1 MKRAIPIIAVILFVL
16 MIAVAGCVS
25 NPTSSPQV
33 TGSESP
39 TDSASPSTSA
49 ATKVTT
55 ATPTSTPTQTPVTSK
70 VATTTQVWAPPVIG
84 PDTIANPGPE
94 VGASISQGSNGW
106 DCRAVVNAADGTH
119 PCGKANWYIDDQ
131 AAGGVWSNNAPGVN
145 GLPGCSEGMGG
156 GFAML
161 ELHSADTAKLSIGYH
176 SLKCDYLGDSKYA
189 PSEWVGRI
197 YVGPTSTPTPSITP
211 TPTTS
216 PPCNCNGPDLDC
228 KDFSGAQAQVCYDY
242 CKAKTGRD
250 VFDLDR
256 DHDGLA
262 CEDNA

>member
-1 MKRAIPIIAVILFVL
+1 MKQTAPIIAIILFVL

-39 TDSASPSTSA
+39 TDSASPSASA
-49 ATKVTT
+49 ATTVTT
-55 ATPTSTPTQTPVTSK
+55 ATPTSMPTQTPVTTQ
-70 VATTTQVWAPPVIG
+70 VATTTQVWAPPVVG
-84 PDTIANPGPE
+84 PDTIANPGPGM
-94 VGASISQGSNGW
+94 GANIPRGTDW
-106 DCRAVVNAADGTH
+106 WYCRAVVNAADGTH

-131 AAGGVWSNNAPGVN
+131 AAGGVWSNNAPWVN
-145 GLPGCSEGMGG
+145 GLPGCSGGMGG

-161 ELHSADTAKLSIGYH
+161 EFHSADTAKLSIGYH

-197 YVGPTSTPTPSITP
+197 YVGPTLTPSPTLTPTATPTPNA
-211 TPTTS
+211 
-216 PPCNCNGPDLDC
+216 PCNCYGPDLDC
-228 KDFSGAQAQVCYDY
+228 PGFAAGQGQACYDY
-242 CKAKTGRD
+242 CKSLGLGD

-256 DHDGLA
+256 DNDGLA
-262 CEDNA
+262 CE